1 MLISTLEL
9 LIAVYIQHH
18 PIIRSH
24 GIGAVLVESEFR
36 NAESSC
42 LGFHLGR
49 GRKLCFGFV
58 MPCEKTRALSL
69 EKTLEKLEIIV
80 ETLTEW
86 LAESDV
92 LLQLP
97 PGKSCFPPEQ
107 RLVNV
112 FHSPR
117 WGKSS
122 FEVIRVVCW
131 LSHQLWILR
140 PYMKCWIV

>member
-1 MLISTLEL
+1 
-9 LIAVYIQHH
+9 
-18 PIIRSH
+18 
-24 GIGAVLVESEFR
+24 
-36 NAESSC
+36 
-42 LGFHLGR
+42 
-49 GRKLCFGFV
+49 

-97 PGKSCFPPEQ
+97 PGKSGFPPEQ
-107 RLVNV
+107 RLVNA
-112 FHSPR
+112 FHSPP

-122 FEVIRVVCW
+122 FEAIRAICW

-140 PYMKCWIV
+140 PYMECWIALQLNGDC